1 MTARRVERIEEA
13 ETALLGAFEGLQAS
27 LWTALPAVI
36 VKVNLPAMTVEA
48 KPSIQVRVRNPD
60 QTYKWLEIPVTVDVP
75 IVFPSGGGFTLTFP
89 IAVGDECLLIFS
101 SRCIDSW
108 WQQGGCQVPAEIRMH
123 DLSDGFAILGPRS
136 QPRVLPS
143 INSTDVVLRNDAG
156 TSRIGI
162 KSNGDVDVAT
172 TSAVTINAP
181 TVTINAPTVTI
192 TGNVV
197 ITGTLQSGGKNVGG
211 THVHTPINNGANR
224 TGAPL

>member
-1 MTARRVERIEEA
+1 MTARRVERIEDA

-36 VKVNLPAMTVEA
+36 VKVDLEKMTVEA

-60 QTYKWLEIPVTVDVP
+60 QTYRWLEIPVTVDVP
-75 IVFPSGGGFTLTFP
+75 LVFPSGGGFTLTFP
-89 IAVGDECLLIFS
+89 VAIGDECLLVFA

-108 WQQGGCQVPAEIRMH
+108 WQQGGCPVPAEIRMH

-143 INSTDVVLRNDAG
+143 INTTDVVLRNDSG
-156 TSRIGI
+156 TSKVSI
-162 KSNGDVDVAT
+162 KAGGDVDVT
-172 TSAVTINAP
+172 TSANVTITA
-181 TVTINAPTVTI
+181 AQVTI

-197 ITGTLQSGGKNVGG
+197 ITGTLAAGGKNVGG
-211 THVHTPINNGANR
+211 THTHTPVDSGLGR
-224 TGAPL
+224 TGVPT